1 VAIDYAMDL
10 ALIQVDTGQS
20 TPARPLC
27 SQVQTGGAAIAIG
40 LPDIVRVSR
49 ASGVLHHIDYE
60 KSPCRV
66 LPTGSRDVSVECA
79 EDEQI
84 FHVPDTRLRVPP
96 PGWLVPII
104 SGTAVI
110 RPGFSGGS
118 LLYRSAKDAPRET
131 CTAGVIIQMD
141 RKARTVRAIHPSESR
156 EIFQYLEKHAP
167 EFMRNFK

>member
-1 VAIDYAMDL
+1 MDL
-10 ALIQVDTGQS
+10 ALIQVETTRS

-40 LPDIVRVSR
+40 LPDRVRVSR
-49 ASGVLHHIDYE
+49 ASGVIHHIDYE
-60 KSPCRV
+60 RTPCKV
-66 LPTGSRDVSVECA
+66 LPTGSRDISVECA
-79 EDEQI
+79 GDEEI
-84 FHVPDTRLRVPP
+84 FHVPDTRLRVPA

-110 RPGFSGGS
+110 RPGFSGGT
-118 LLYRSAKDAPRET
+118 LLHKGVGGDPGDT

-156 EIFQYLEKHAP
+156 EIFQYLERHAP